1 MAHASLNDLGSLIG
15 CDLAL
20 ARDLIAAGTGDNSEV
35 NGSTI
40 DRYVNDSDASD
51 GIFESVV
58 FAITARAVL
67 TDKKSLTLKATLQES
82 ADDST
87 WTDAAAT
94 LQPGGAADSTVLTL
108 TSSGG
113 TTETGI
119 YKLSV
124 NCASLARYV
133 RIQVHADLNA
143 SGTDVADVHAVAIKG
158 GAGSLPTLD

>member
-1 MAHASLNDLGSLIG
+1 MAHYTLHDFGQLLG

-20 ARDLIAAGTGDNSEV
+20 ARDLVAAGTGDNSEV
-35 NGSTI
+35 NGNTI
-40 DRYVNDSDASD
+40 DRYVNDTDGSD
-51 GIFESVV
+51 GVFESVV

-82 ADDST
+82 ADASSWADV
-87 WTDAAAT
+87 AAS
-94 LQPGGAADSTVLTL
+94 LQPEGAADSTILTL

-119 YKLSV
+119 YKLEV
-124 NCASLARYV
+124 NCASLERYV

-143 SGTDVADVHAVAIKG
+143 GSADVADVHAVAIKG
-158 GAGSLPTLD
+158 GGTALPSED